1 MLDAST
7 YSGWNIG
14 GYAHATVYQPGPVT
28 PSTADQATLGI
39 KHAWTYEQSATSALA
54 AAK

>member
-7 YSGWNIG
+7 YPGWNIG

-39 KHAWTYEQSATSALA
+39 KRMSSQLNLPLA